1 MSIRAFSRA
10 ASISRV
16 GSYFSFSPWQS
27 WHPFCGCCKNQSGW
41 SSTEPMRSKKGG
53 GVPYFDRTPRIGLT
67 EETKMCWAARAW
79 IALLLSVL
87 VVMTGCSKSPEAKK
101 TQHLER
107 GDQYFAK
114 AQFREAIIEYANVL
128 RIDAKNARAYR
139 QIGLAYY
146 ELGELAQALP
156 FLVKLLEFDPED
168 QDAHLKLGSI
178 YLVARQPAKAR
189 EQAAVVLGKDP
200 KNFEAVLLWA
210 GTAGTP
216 QEVDAAI
223 RRLEEVRAQYGDKA
237 KLHTWLGA
245 LYLKK
250 NDMVKAEL
258 PPPTRS
264 RPPTGDT
271 TCYVKL

>member
-1 MSIRAFSRA
+1 
-10 ASISRV
+10 
-16 GSYFSFSPWQS
+16 
-27 WHPFCGCCKNQSGW
+27 
-41 SSTEPMRSKKGG
+41 
-53 GVPYFDRTPRIGLT
+53 
-67 EETKMCWAARAW
+67 MCRAARAW

-87 VVMTGCSKSPEAKK
+87 VVMSGCSKSPEAKK

-156 FLVKLLEFDPED
+156 FLVKLLELDPED

-200 KNFEAVLLWA
+200 KNFDALGLWA
-210 GTAGTP
+210 STASTP
-216 QEVDAAI
+216 QEVVAAI
-223 RRLEEVRAQYGDKA
+223 RRLEGVDSDTLGFQSNLTHAFTPRFSGIIGYGF
-237 KLHTWLGA
+237 T
-245 LYLKK
+245 
-250 NDMVKAEL
+250 
-258 PPPTRS
+258 
-264 RPPTGDT
+264 
-271 TCYVKL
+271 